1 MLDYLSVTENW
12 GEFECA
18 LNQHVIRV
26 YLKRAW
32 RALMLTAAAFVTPE
46 GLFQFGHS
54 KDYRPDLPQL
64 KIAMAVLDPLGLPL
78 TTTVVAG
85 NTADDPLYLPEIA
98 KVRKIIALTG
108 LTYVGVARW
117 RRWGLP
123 AVVAHQDYR
132 VSALG
137 KQMPATELDRLLER
151 VWSGAQALVAVRR
164 PRTADPTRG

>member
-1 MLDYLSVTENW
+1 
-12 GEFECA
+12 
-18 LNQHVIRV
+18 
-26 YLKRAW
+26 
-32 RALMLTAAAFVTPE
+32 MLTAAAFVTPE

-108 LTYVGVARW
+108 LTYVGDCKMAAL
-117 RRWGLP
+117 GT
-123 AVVAHQDYR
+123 AAIVAHQDYR
-132 VSALG
+132 LCPLSA

-164 PRTADPTRG
+164 PHTADPTRG